1 MNTKLKCLLLD
12 DELPSLTYLKMLCE
26 QIPELEVVRSF
37 NTTDDFLASIK
48 ELEFDL
54 CFLDIE
60 MPGLSGLHIAE
71 LLNGKPVI
79 FTTGYSEYAASAFDL
94 DAVDYVRKPVIK
106 ERLQQAVQK
115 AIKKISGS
123 NHPIKFIQLNTEKGK
138 SLLYFDQVTYIRNSE
153 IDSRDK
159 IARLSTSP
167 ELILKN
173 ISFGK
178 LLAKLPAGLFC
189 RINKKEVIAIKSV
202 QYFAH
207 DLITTHIIKPDGNP
221 LVLTLSEIY
230 RKDFIS
236 LVEF

>member
-1 MNTKLKCLLLD
+1 MLLD

-37 NTTDDFLASIK
+37 NNTNDFLATINR
-48 ELEFDL
+48 LEFDI

-79 FTTGYSEYAASAFDL
+79 FTTGYSEYAAAAFDL

-106 ERLQQAVQK
+106 ERLQHAVQK
-115 AIKKISGS
+115 AIKKISG
-123 NHPIKFIQLNTEKGK
+123 NNPVLKFIQLNTEKGR
-138 SLLYFDQVTYIRNSE
+138 SLLYFDQVVYIRNSE

-159 IARLSTSP
+159 IARLVTGS

-173 ISFGK
+173 ISFEK

-207 DLITTHIIKPDGNP
+207 DLITTHIINPNGNP

-230 RKDFIS
+230 RKDFIC

>member
-1 MNTKLKCLLLD
+1 
-12 DELPSLTYLKMLCE
+12 MLCE

-37 NTTDDFLASIK
+37 NNTNDFLATINR
-48 ELEFDL
+48 LEFDI

-79 FTTGYSEYAASAFDL
+79 FTTGYSEYAAAAFDL

-106 ERLQQAVQK
+106 ERLQHAVQK
-115 AIKKISGS
+115 AIKKISG
-123 NHPIKFIQLNTEKGK
+123 NNPVLKFIQLNTEKGR
-138 SLLYFDQVTYIRNSE
+138 SLLYFDQVVYIRNSE

-159 IARLSTSP
+159 IARLVTGS

-173 ISFGK
+173 ISFEK

-207 DLITTHIIKPDGNP
+207 DLITTHIINPNGNP

-230 RKDFIS
+230 RKDFIC